1 MPRDYKR
8 RKPRKPPTPGWVW
21 LLTGLSIGLAVAAVV
36 HLQHTRSGPPVAA
49 PVATQAAKPASQRAE
64 ESAELEPAAEA
75 PQGGFDFY
83 TMLPGL
89 EVVVPEDEIRPGTG
103 AAASASAPPPAPG
116 RYWIQAGSFRTH
128 READRRKA
136 ELALLG
142 LSSSIQE
149 VSLEGDTWH
158 RVRVGPLPD
167 AAQAETIRR
176 RLADNR
182 INSLAVR
189 ERD

>member
-36 HLQHTRSGPPVAA
+36 HLQHTRSGTPLAEPVAA
-49 PVATQAAKPASQRAE
+49 QAAKPASQRAE
-64 ESAELEPAAEA
+64 ESAELERPAEA
-75 PQGGFDFY
+75 PPGGFDFY

-89 EVVVPEDEIRPGTG
+89 EVVVPEEETRPRGGT
-103 AAASASAPPPAPG
+103 AAPGPALAPG

-142 LSSSIQE
+142 LTSSIQE
-149 VSLEGDTWH
+149 VSLEGQTWH
-158 RVRVGPLPD
+158 RVRIGPLPD
-167 AAQAETIRR
+167 AGQAESTRR
-176 RLADNR
+176 QLADNN
-182 INSLAVR
+182 IGALAVR